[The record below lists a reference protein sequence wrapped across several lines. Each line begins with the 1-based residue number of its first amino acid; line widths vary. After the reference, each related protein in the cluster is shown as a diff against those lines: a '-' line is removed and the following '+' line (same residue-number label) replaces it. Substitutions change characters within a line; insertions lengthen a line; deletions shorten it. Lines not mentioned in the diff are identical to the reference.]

1 MQICIRKIQIKK
13 SLEKLGLARSWAP
26 FGEGL
31 GRSVV
36 SLGRSWPLLGHFFG
50 RLKPNFYKALV
61 PNGPQEAFWMDSGSI
76 WEGFGENLGGSWGD
90 SGSEN

>member
-1 MQICIRKIQIKK
+1 MQTQDTDQKIAGKTGSGK
-13 SLEKLGLARSWAP
+13 VLGSVWGGFGALCGLFGALLAASGP
-26 FGEGL
+26 FF
-31 GRSVV
+31 
-36 SLGRSWPLLGHFFG
+36 W

-61 PNGPQEAFWMDSGSI
+61 PNGPQEAFWMDSGAI